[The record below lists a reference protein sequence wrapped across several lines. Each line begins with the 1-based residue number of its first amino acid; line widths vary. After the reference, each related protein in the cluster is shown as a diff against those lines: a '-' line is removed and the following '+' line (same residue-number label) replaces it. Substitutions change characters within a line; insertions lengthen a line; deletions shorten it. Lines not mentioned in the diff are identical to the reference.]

1 MITADFHT
9 HSLFSS
15 DSTESLENMIS
26 FAKKNQ
32 ITTLC
37 ITDHMDLDYPIDEK
51 GNDFLLDLDSYTKAI
66 TELKQNNTDIEIR
79 LGIELGVMDY
89 LAPKLT
95 TLVKQYPFDFVI
107 ASSHLV
113 KGIDPYYPAY
123 KDKFPGNLGYGA
135 YFHSILEN
143 VRAFED
149 FDVYGHLDYVC
160 RYIQVPYIPSDFT
173 DLLDEILKRII
184 ELGKGIEVNTAGL
197 SKGLHFPHPHPY
209 ILKRYLE
216 LGGEII
222 TIGSDAHAAKNI
234 GAYFAETEKHL
245 LSLGYKYYATYKDRK
260 PSFHKLG

>member
-32 ITTLC
+32 IRTLC
-37 ITDHMDLDYPIDEK
+37 ITDHMDLDYPVDEK
-51 GNDFLLDLDSYTKAI
+51 GNDFLLDLDSYTETI
-66 TELKQNNTDIEIR
+66 TKLKQNNQDIEIR

-95 TLVKQYPFDFVI
+95 TLVKQYPFDFII

-113 KGIDPYYPAY
+113 NGIDPYYPAY
-123 KDKFPGNLGYGA
+123 KDKFPGKLGYGA

-143 VRAFED
+143 VRSFED

-222 TIGSDAHAAKNI
+222 TIGSDAHTAQNI
-234 GAYFAETEKHL
+234 GAHFAETEKHL
-245 LSLGYKYYATYKDRK
+245 LSLGYQYYTTYKDRK
-260 PSFHKLG
+260 PTFHKLG

>member
-9 HSLFSS
+9 HSHFSS
-15 DSTESLENMIS
+15 DSSESLENMIS
-26 FAKKNQ
+26 HAKENH
-32 ITTLC
+32 INTLC
-37 ITDHMDLDYPIDEK
+37 ITDHLDLDYPVDEN
-51 GNDFLLDLDSYTKAI
+51 GHDFQLDLVSYTKTI
-66 TELKQNNTDIEIR
+66 TSLKQSNQDIEI
-79 LGIELGVMDY
+79 LHGIELGVMDY

-95 TLVKQYPFDFVI
+95 TMVKQYPFDFVI

-113 KGIDPYYPAY
+113 NGIDPYYPAY
-123 KDKFPGNLGYGA
+123 KDKFPGNLGYVA

-143 VRAFED
+143 VKAFVD

-160 RYIQVPYIPSDFT
+160 RYIQVPYIPSDFS
-173 DLLDEILKRII
+173 DLLDVILKRII
-184 ELGKGIEVNTAGL
+184 ELGKGIEINTASL

-222 TIGSDAHAAKNI
+222 TIGSDAHIAKNI
-234 GAYFAETEKHL
+234 GAYFSETEKHL
-245 LSLGYKYYATYKDRK
+245 LSLGYRYYTTYKNRK

>member
-1 MITADFHT
+1 
-9 HSLFSS
+9 
-15 DSTESLENMIS
+15 
-26 FAKKNQ
+26 
-32 ITTLC
+32 
-37 ITDHMDLDYPIDEK
+37 MDLDYPVDEK
-51 GNDFLLDLDSYTKAI
+51 GNDFLLDLVSYTKAI
-66 TELKQNNTDIEIR
+66 SELKQNNTDIDIR

-89 LAPKLT
+89 LTPKLT
-95 TLVKQYPFDFVI
+95 TFVKQYPFDFVI

-113 KGIDPYYPAY
+113 NGIDPYYPAY

-143 VRAFED
+143 VKAFED

-173 DLLDEILKRII
+173 DLLDEILKKII
-184 ELGKGIEVNTAGL
+184 ELGKGIEVNTASL

-222 TIGSDAHAAKNI
+222 TIGSDAHTADNI
-234 GAYFAETEKHL
+234 GSYFAETEKHL

>member
-15 DSTESLENMIS
+15 DSTETLENMIS

-32 ITTLC
+32 INTLC
-37 ITDHMDLDYPIDEK
+37 ITDHMDLDYPVDEK
-51 GNDFLLDLDSYTKAI
+51 GNDFLLDLVSYTETI
-66 TELKQNNTDIEIR
+66 TKLKQNNTEIEIR

-113 KGIDPYYPAY
+113 NGIDPYYPAY
-123 KDKFPGNLGYGA
+123 KDKFPGNLGYAA
-135 YFHSILEN
+135 YFLSILDN
-143 VRAFED
+143 VKVFDD

-173 DLLDEILKRII
+173 DVIDEILKRII

-197 SKGLHFPHPHPY
+197 SKGLHFPQPHPY

-222 TIGSDAHAAKNI
+222 TIGSDAHVAQNI
-234 GAYFAETEKHL
+234 GAYFQETEKHL

>member
-9 HSLFSS
+9 HSHFSS
-15 DSTESLENMIS
+15 DSAESFENMIS
-26 FAKKNQ
+26 FAKRNH
-32 ITTLC
+32 INTLC
-37 ITDHMDLDYPIDEK
+37 ITDHMDLDYPVDEK
-51 GNDFLLDLDSYTKAI
+51 GNDFLLDLVSYTKAI
-66 TELKQNNTDIEIR
+66 SELKQNNTDIDIR

-95 TLVKQYPFDFVI
+95 TFVKQYPFDFVI

-113 KGIDPYYPAY
+113 NGIDPYYPAY

-143 VRAFED
+143 VKAFED

-173 DLLDEILKRII
+173 DLLDEILKKII
-184 ELGKGIEVNTAGL
+184 ELGKGIEVNTASL

-222 TIGSDAHAAKNI
+222 TIGSDAHTADNI
-234 GAYFAETEKHL
+234 GSYFAETEKHL

>member
-9 HSLFSS
+9 HSHFSS
-15 DSTESLENMIS
+15 DSAESFENMIS
-26 FAKKNQ
+26 FAKRNH
-32 ITTLC
+32 INTLC
-37 ITDHMDLDYPIDEK
+37 ITDHMDLDYPVDEK
-51 GNDFLLDLDSYTKAI
+51 GNDFLLDLVSYTKAI
-66 TELKQNNTDIEIR
+66 SELKQNNTDIDIR

-89 LAPKLT
+89 LTPKLT
-95 TLVKQYPFDFVI
+95 TFVKQYPFDFVI

-113 KGIDPYYPAY
+113 NGIDPYYPAY

-143 VRAFED
+143 VKAFED

-173 DLLDEILKRII
+173 DLLDEILKKII
-184 ELGKGIEVNTAGL
+184 ELGKGIEVNTASL

-222 TIGSDAHAAKNI
+222 TIGSDAHTADNI
-234 GAYFAETEKHL
+234 GSYFAETEKHL

>member
-9 HSLFSS
+9 HSHFSS
-15 DSTESLENMIS
+15 DSAESFENMIS
-26 FAKKNQ
+26 FAKRNH
-32 ITTLC
+32 INTLC
-37 ITDHMDLDYPIDEK
+37 ITDHMDLDYPVDEK
-51 GNDFLLDLDSYTKAI
+51 GNDFLLDLVSYTKAI
-66 TELKQNNTDIEIR
+66 SELKQNNTDIDIR

-89 LAPKLT
+89 LTPKLT
-95 TLVKQYPFDFVI
+95 TFVKQYPFDFVI

-113 KGIDPYYPAY
+113 NGIDPYYPAY

-173 DLLDEILKRII
+173 DLLDEILKKII
-184 ELGKGIEVNTAGL
+184 ELGKGIEVNTASL

-222 TIGSDAHAAKNI
+222 TIGSDAHTADNI
-234 GAYFAETEKHL
+234 GSYFAETEKHL
-245 LSLGYKYYATYKDRK
+245 LSLGYKYYAIYKDRK

>member
-15 DSTESLENMIS
+15 DSTETLENMIS

-32 ITTLC
+32 INTLC
-37 ITDHMDLDYPIDEK
+37 ITDHMDLDYPVDEK
-51 GNDFLLDLDSYTKAI
+51 GNDFLLDLISYTETI
-66 TELKQNNTDIEIR
+66 TKLKQTNTDIEIR

-123 KDKFPGNLGYGA
+123 KDTFPGNLGYAA
-135 YFHSILEN
+135 YFHSILDN
-143 VRAFED
+143 VKAFDD

-173 DLLDEILKRII
+173 DIIDEILKRII
-184 ELGKGIEVNTAGL
+184 ESGKGIEVNTAGL

-209 ILKRYLE
+209 TLKRYLE
-216 LGGEII
+216 LGGENI
-222 TIGSDAHAAKNI
+222 TIGSDAHVAQNI
-234 GAYFAETEKHL
+234 GAYFHETEKHL